1 MSAEAGAGAEELAED
16 VKALEI
22 ADPAAAEKK
31 KKKKKK
37 KKKTDGAGA
46 GAGAEDEDDGDE
58 DEGEDTKE
66 KDEKEVDPKDLEKQK
81 LLNVLR
87 PSRICEESRRQ
98 AGVRYHTFW
107 STQPVPSMHDEPSP
121 VGADGP
127 IDAPKTVDDVRA
139 DPLPLPAA
147 FEWGKLDV
155 DDPDTLNEVYELLN
169 GHYVEDDDCMFRFDY
184 SREFIK
190 WALKPPHYKQ
200 EWHVGVQAKQSG
212 KLVAFI
218 TGIPAVINVR
228 GTSQHMAEINFLCV
242 HKKLR
247 SKRLAPV
254 LIKEVT
260 RRVNRQGV
268 WQAVYTAGVVLP
280 RPVAECRYY
289 HRSLNPKK
297 LIEVGFS
304 HLGQRMTIA
313 RTVKLYKLP
322 DEAQTPNLKQ
332 MEEKHCGQVHGILTE
347 YLKKFDLHPEFTVDE
362 IRHWL
367 LPRDGVVY
375 SFVIETDGKVTDLCS
390 FYSLPSSIL
399 DNEKYSHLRAAYAY
413 WHVPNTVT
421 IDVLMNESLIQAK
434 KLDFDVF
441 NALNV
446 MENDSALKAL
456 KFGIGDGF
464 LQYYLYNWKT
474 ALIQPNQIGLV
485 LL

>member
-1 MSAEAGAGAEELAED
+1 MPAEETAEA
-16 VKALEI
+16 
-22 ADPAAAEKK
+22 AAAEKEKVKAAVSDAPDKEPVQLDAADGADKK

-37 KKKTDGAGA
+37 KKKTDDGEKDDDE
-46 GAGAEDEDDGDE
+46 AEDDDDKAE
-58 DEGEDTKE
+58 E
-66 KDEKEVDPKDLEKQK
+66 KDEQQK
-81 LLNVLR
+81 LIEVLR
-87 PSRICEESRRQ
+87 PNRICEESRRN
-98 AGVRYHTFW
+98 ATEKDHKFW
-107 STQPVPSMHDEPSP
+107 GTQPVPAINSEPAEAGS
-121 VGADGP
+121 DGP
-127 IDAPKTVDDVRA
+127 IDVPKTVDDVRA
-139 DPLPLPAA
+139 EPLPLPAA
-147 FEWGKLDV
+147 FEWASVDI
-155 DDPDTLNEVYELLN
+155 DDPQRLDEVYDLLN

-190 WALKPPHYKQ
+190 WALKPPEFEP

-218 TGIPAVINVR
+218 TGIPAVICVR
-228 GTSQHMAEINFLCV
+228 NNTQKMAEINFLCV

-260 RRVNRQGV
+260 RRVNRKNV

-280 RPVAECRYY
+280 KPVAECRYY

-313 RTVKLYKLP
+313 RTIKLYKLP
-322 DEAQTPNLKQ
+322 EEPQVPGLTPML
-332 MEEKHCGQVHGILTE
+332 ERHVPEVHQILYE
-347 YLKKFDLHPEFTVDE
+347 YLKQFDLHPELSVDE

-367 LPRDGVVY
+367 LPREGVIY
-375 SFVIETDGKVTDLCS
+375 SFVVETNNKVTDLCS

-413 WHVPNTVT
+413 WHVPKTVP

-446 MENDSALKAL
+446 MENDTALKNL

-474 ALIQPNQIGLV
+474 PLIQPNQIGLV